1 MKQIYYYACAP
12 DDALHVMWHGI
23 QCNDDGIILADTE
36 NNAINNYGYRMF
48 HDDKAR
54 KKHKAEVAIIPV
66 SLDTEKVKVETK
78 KAKIAF
84 VVDVLLQYKTFD
96 REYEYTD
103 FIYQEPIT
111 PNEMVLAPNLPQRL
125 TDVHKYKMDWKL
137 EMNFTAK

>member
-1 MKQIYYYACAP
+1 
-12 DDALHVMWHGI
+12 
-23 QCNDDGIILADTE
+23 LADTE